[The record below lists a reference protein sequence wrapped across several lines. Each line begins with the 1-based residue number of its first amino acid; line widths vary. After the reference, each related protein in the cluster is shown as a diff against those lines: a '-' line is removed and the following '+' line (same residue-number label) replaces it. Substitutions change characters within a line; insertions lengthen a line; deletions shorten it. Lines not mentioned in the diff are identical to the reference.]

1 MGAIYRAGVAPAAVV
16 PDGSG
21 YTLRADFK
29 ERFTPTPNYSDKA
42 ALDFELMDRH
52 AEDTPRIAI
61 VTAADSLQ
69 ETKITVVGFTQ
80 RSGIAHILTPEEIAR
95 ITAFLPKEKPVAIAA
110 DDSSGNF
117 RPAL

>member
-29 ERFTPTPNYSDKA
+29 ERFTPTPDYS
-42 ALDFELMDRH
+42 
-52 AEDTPRIAI
+52 
-61 VTAADSLQ
+61 AADSLQ